1 MVTLHYE
8 IFLISKME
16 TLLRKKSH
24 SIGTAETNLHVFE
37 VLFLAHF
44 SSGLQL
50 YMHICS
56 SDVFP

>member
-1 MVTLHYE
+1 MVTLHHGILLIPE
-8 IFLISKME
+8 IE

-24 SIGTAETNLHVFE
+24 SIRTAETNLHVSE